1 MAAPGVVK
9 LAVVVQQL
17 LDVLKCRRLACIEKL
32 GHGLMR
38 AFIFALGLR
47 AKTCNGPDTLG
58 GEPALGIGQTAPVIG
73 GKSFTVIGQKFLR
86 ATIRFYCCGQ
96 GSASIES
103 VFFGGEGLRERESR
117 RYF

>member
-47 AKTCNGPDTLG
+47 AKTCNGPDTLR
-58 GEPALGIGQTAPVIG
+58 V
-73 GKSFTVIGQKFLR
+73 SD
-86 ATIRFYCCGQ
+86 
-96 GSASIES
+96 
-103 VFFGGEGLRERESR
+103 GLCVGT
-117 RYF
+117 